1 MSAPK
6 CPICGKTMNKH
17 GYSSSGKQRWRCKKC
32 SYTKTHKINTD
43 AKNLELFLAWLFS
56 KQRQVDMP
64 GGGRAFRYK
73 TARFWEIWPMPPLI
87 DEIFDV
93 VYVDGIHLGRKAVV
107 LIACS
112 DKYVL
117 GWYLAKQE
125 NTRAYKALLSRIAP
139 PNMVVT
145 DGGTGFATAC
155 KKIWPETQI
164 QRCVFHAFNQVKRY
178 TTTKPKLNAGVE
190 LYKIA
195 KDLLYITTQDQAL
208 WWLRNYF
215 DWCEKWDDF
224 LSEVTITDGRKELTH
239 YRLVCARN
247 SLNKLI
253 NTNHLFTFLDEFLT
267 LDGQKPKTNNKIE
280 GGVNAPLRQMLREHR
295 GMSLMRRIKAIFWW
309 CYMHTEC
316 HLGAAD
322 ILKVMPTDK
331 EIDGIYRR
339 LTNSEKLSESIP
351 QWGDAIMWSELHM
364 IDYSHQ
370 SFRHDWD

>member
-1 MSAPK
+1 
-6 CPICGKTMNKH
+6 
-17 GYSSSGKQRWRCKKC
+17 
-32 SYTKTHKINTD
+32 
-43 AKNLELFLAWLFS
+43 
-56 KQRQVDMP
+56 
-64 GGGRAFRYK
+64 
-73 TARFWEIWPMPPLI
+73 MPPLI
-87 DEIFDV
+87 DEISDV

-112 DKYVL
+112 DEYVL
-117 GWYLAKQE
+117 GWYLARQE
-125 NTRAYKALLSRIAP
+125 STRAYKALLSRIAP
-139 PNMVVT
+139 PNMAVT

-155 KKIWPETQI
+155 RKIWPETQI

-195 KDLLYITTQDQAL
+195 KDLLHITTQDQAL
-208 WWLRNYF
+208 WWLRSYF
-215 DWCEKWDDF
+215 DWREKWDDF
-224 LSEVTITDGRKELTH
+224 LSEATIADGRKELTH

-247 SLNKLI
+247 SLDKLI
-253 NTNHLFTFLDEFLT
+253 STNHLFTFLDEFLT

-322 ILKVMPTDK
+322 ILKAMPTDK

-339 LTNSEKLSESIP
+339 LTDPGKLSESIP